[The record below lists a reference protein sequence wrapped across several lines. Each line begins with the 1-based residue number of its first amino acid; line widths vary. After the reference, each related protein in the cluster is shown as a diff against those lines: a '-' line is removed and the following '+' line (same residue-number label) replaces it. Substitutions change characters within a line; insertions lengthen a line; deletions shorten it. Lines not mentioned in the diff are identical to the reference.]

1 LAVKRETETL
11 PGRVNDVLG
20 QVLVLLFFAVM
31 AITPLVILVLG
42 IVNLSRDKLH
52 QGVIILQAVAAL
64 VVWTILSIAVVTIFI
79 MITFEPLTYKSQPS
93 GALNNAVFVGGIL
106 IYFLVSAVLIFW
118 TRRMT
123 KRMPGM
129 GVSC

>member
-1 LAVKRETETL
+1 LSGSTETL
-11 PGRVNDVLG
+11 PGRINDILG
-20 QVLVLLFFAVM
+20 QILVLLFFAVM
-31 AITPLVILVLG
+31 AITPLIIIVLG

-64 VVWTILSIAVVTIFI
+64 AVWTILSFAIVMIFI
-79 MITFEPLTYKSQPS
+79 MVTFEPLTYKSQPNET
-93 GALNNAVFVGGIL
+93 LNNALFVGGIL

>member
-1 LAVKRETETL
+1 M
-11 PGRVNDVLG
+11 
-20 QVLVLLFFAVM
+20 VLLFFAVM

-64 VVWTILSIAVVTIFI
+64 AVWTILSIAIVMIFI
-79 MITFEPLTYKSQPS
+79 MVTFEPSTYND
-93 GALNNAVFVGGIL
+93 AIYVGGIL

>member
-1 LAVKRETETL
+1 VVKRRTETL
-11 PGRVNDVLG
+11 PGKIYDVFG
-20 QVLVLLFFAVM
+20 QITVLLFFAVM
-31 AITPLVILVLG
+31 AITPFAIVVLG
-42 IVNLSRDKLH
+42 IVNLTRDKLH

-64 VVWTILSIAVVTIFI
+64 AVWAILSVVIFTVFI
-79 MITFEPLTYKSQPS
+79 MVTFEPPTNKVLSE
-93 GALNNAVFVGGIL
+93 AIFIGGIL
-106 IYFLVSAVLIFW
+106 IYFLVSGVLIFW

>member
-1 LAVKRETETL
+1 M

-20 QVLVLLFFAVM
+20 QILVLLFFAVM

-52 QGVIILQAVAAL
+52 QGVIILQAAAAL
-64 VVWTILSIAVVTIFI
+64 AVWTILSVAIVMIFI
-79 MITFEPLTYKSQPS
+79 MVTFEPLTYKSHPS
-93 GALNNAVFVGGIL
+93 EALNNAVFVGGIL

>member
-1 LAVKRETETL
+1 M
-11 PGRVNDVLG
+11 PGRINDVLG
-20 QVLVLLFFAVM
+20 QILVLLFFAVM

-64 VVWTILSIAVVTIFI
+64 AVWTILSIATVTIFI
-79 MITFEPLTYKSQPS
+79 MITFEPPKYNSQPS
-93 GALNNAVFVGGIL
+93 EVLSNAIFIGGIL

-118 TRRMT
+118 TKRQT
-123 KRMPGM
+123 KRMPGL

>member
-1 LAVKRETETL
+1 VENQTL
-11 PGRVNDVLG
+11 SRQAADILG
-20 QVLVLLFFAVM
+20 QISVFLFFAVM

-52 QGVIILQAVAAL
+52 QGVIVLQAVAAL
-64 VVWTILSIAVVTIFI
+64 AVWTVLTIATVTIFI
-79 MITFEPLTYKSQPS
+79 MITFEPPTYRSHPS
-93 GALNNAVFVGGIL
+93 EVLSNAIFLAGIL

-118 TRRMT
+118 TRRQT

-129 GVSC
+129 GISC